1 MKTPIMILILL
12 LATTAQAQVLI
23 QAPSASP
30 AEFKKFLQENPT
42 VRSLGDVQI
51 EKLQQAPD
59 QEQQLFPLADLSAS
73 EIPQGLETV
82 NRLNQQSALSKLSL
96 QFLLD
101 LTLKWQNGKNT
112 PQVQSSVKTLHCKF
126 SLLQDESNPTTCAV
140 ETVSLEN
147 LKKLNPW
154 MKAVAVESQVIPLDE
169 NAHLKIVTDAS
180 YHFTLISDS
189 HRAIDF
195 YGTFAQLLQ
204 QTSQPQA
211 LVEGGCGG
219 FQSQIEDISLS
230 LMARVFFTPSCVQA
244 TNQADEETEK
254 SWVQRNKKWLI
265 PTAAILV
272 GGGIYAMKDKKIIID
287 KPSFK

>member
-1 MKTPIMILILL
+1 MKTPIMILTLL
-12 LATTAQAQVLI
+12 LATTVKAQVLI

-42 VRSLGDVQI
+42 ARSYSDVQI

-59 QEQQLFPLADLSAS
+59 QEQQLFHLADLSPN
-73 EIPQGLETV
+73 EIPLGLETL
-82 NRLNQQSALSKLSL
+82 NRLNQQSALSTLSL

-101 LTLKWQNGKNT
+101 LTSKWYNSKNA
-112 PQVQSSVKTLHCKF
+112 PHIQGPVKTMHCKF
-126 SLLQDESNPTTCAV
+126 SLLQDESNPTSCAV

-147 LKKLNPW
+147 LRKLNPW
-154 MKAVAVESQVIPLDE
+154 MTAIAVESQVVPLEE
-169 NAHLKIVTDAS
+169 NARLKVVTDAP

-189 HRAIDF
+189 HKAIDF

-204 QTSQPQA
+204 QTSQAQA

-219 FQSQIEDISLS
+219 FQSQIDDISLS
-230 LMARVFFTPSCVQA
+230 LQARVFFTPSCVQA